1 MKKKAL
7 LIIAPVMVVVLGTI
21 GYLQEGHT
29 LYEAFLGGMDFL
41 KVEFKVLPPNAFLEA
56 SRWLGVL
63 FLFGII
69 YSAIIAIAERGV
81 IFAKARRND
90 TVAVHGDSVYAPVLL
105 SALGSRGIQ
114 SDSRMALNA
123 PVQVLLFDDDRKAL
137 EFYQRN
143 SDALKIAREVHIC
156 LNTACHA
163 NMKYDNVFVTD
174 LSEIRSIDYWRAN
187 FCMEPET
194 IAIIGSGS
202 LPETVLYW
210 ALLTNVTDIDCS
222 NSYLVFGKNER
233 FRAVHGDISGII
245 RDYGDDSIS
254 FYSDEWYKHA
264 DELKK
269 ADRIILCGET
279 MANVEAA
286 HDMRSIGI
294 KCGIHL
300 FAENSSVSALA
311 DDSVT
316 VVGTISKENIRQ
328 VLLMDSIHEAGRL
341 CHATYMALAAHDV
354 EDPDADYLKEFI
366 RTDAFRRDWKS
377 LDPFTRGSNYATA
390 IHDPVKRDL
399 LLKAGLDVKGLKAE
413 ENREQYERL
422 GSKVK
427 ERLQEIE
434 HIRWSRYHLLNNWK
448 APEGD
453 IVIDGVRKQKDAAN
467 RLHECLVP
475 YSGLSEEDKNK
486 DAYYYQT
493 LALRTD

>member
-1 MKKKAL
+1 
-7 LIIAPVMVVVLGTI
+7 
-21 GYLQEGHT
+21 
-29 LYEAFLGGMDFL
+29 
-41 KVEFKVLPPNAFLEA
+41 
-56 SRWLGVL
+56 
-63 FLFGII
+63 
-69 YSAIIAIAERGV
+69 
-81 IFAKARRND
+81 
-90 TVAVHGDSVYAPVLL
+90 
-105 SALGSRGIQ
+105 
-114 SDSRMALNA
+114 
-123 PVQVLLFDDDRKAL
+123 
-137 EFYQRN
+137 
-143 SDALKIAREVHIC
+143 
-156 LNTACHA
+156 
-163 NMKYDNVFVTD
+163 
-174 LSEIRSIDYWRAN
+174 
-187 FCMEPET
+187 
-194 IAIIGSGS
+194 
-202 LPETVLYW
+202 
-210 ALLTNVTDIDCS
+210 
-222 NSYLVFGKNER
+222 
-233 FRAVHGDISGII
+233 
-245 RDYGDDSIS
+245 
-254 FYSDEWYKHA
+254 
-264 DELKK
+264 
-269 ADRIILCGET
+269 
-279 MANVEAA
+279 
-286 HDMRSIGI
+286 
-294 KCGIHL
+294 
-300 FAENSSVSALA
+300 
-311 DDSVT
+311 
-316 VVGTISKENIRQ
+316 
-328 VLLMDSIHEAGRL
+328 MDSIHEAGRL